1 MSESWNSIDLTELSG
16 LSSEFTLEKV
26 NHFFNFQRF
35 DKEFK
40 IVKEIG
46 SGGFAKVFEA
56 ICLHDGRTYA
66 LKRIKLD
73 VRNKSLKRLQKEIDT
88 VLNEIRCMVKIQ
100 SENVV
105 KYHQSWIE
113 AELKNTELEAKISSE
128 IPNLNR
134 KRPCRRH
141 RSKRNSILK
150 KKKNDSVESCLE
162 KRLVNTKEILL
173 ISDLEDVKTSRINL
187 DLTLEFSSNGGDS
200 GISSDNFGNS
210 SYSFDDSYNNSD
222 DSEDSYSNLKRT
234 SKFQSSLNMSDDQY
248 LKLDNSSLEIKK
260 IKNLTAYIQMEIC
273 KETLGDYINSVQR
286 DFQDEVVL
294 KMLKMFTDISNSV
307 LDLHDKEKIIHRD
320 LKPNNIF
327 ISHSNNVKIGDF
339 GLSTE
344 IFDMKYKRF
353 SFCENELETCSTR
366 KNSENSSSS
375 HLGFELFSSKHSQ
388 ISYHTKNVGT
398 PQYASPEQL
407 NDNYY
412 DNKCDVYSLGLILF
426 EMLYPIKTGMEKH
439 KIFFDLK
446 QRAKVPE
453 SFALSYPGITA
464 LIVGMVDPNPNKRPD
479 LKEVLSCVNE
489 EMTKMSKSS

>member
-1 MSESWNSIDLTELSG
+1 MSETWNSIDLTELSG
-16 LSSEFTLEKV
+16 LSSRFTLEK
-26 NHFFNFQRF
+26 RF

-40 IVKEIG
+40 IVNEIG

-56 ICLHDGRTYA
+56 MCLHDGRTYA
-66 LKRIKLD
+66 VKRIKLD
-73 VRNKSLKRLQKEIDT
+73 VTNKSLKRLQKEIDT
-88 VLNEIRCMVKIQ
+88 VLNEIKCMVKIQ

-113 AELKNTELEAKISSE
+113 AELKDNQSEVKICSE
-128 IPNLNR
+128 IPQMIR
-134 KRPCRRH
+134 KRPWQI
-141 RSKRNSILK
+141 SKRNSKLQK
-150 KKKNDSVESCLE
+150 KINYRSESQLE
-162 KRLVNTKEILL
+162 KRLVKNKEVLIL
-173 ISDLEDVKTSRINL
+173 SEFEDANTSRINL
-187 DLTLEFSSNGGDS
+187 DLTLEFSSSNGEYS
-200 GISSDNFGNS
+200 GISYDNLENS
-210 SYSFDDSYNNSD
+210 SHSFEDSFNNSNG
-222 DSEDSYSNLKRT
+222 SEDSYRNLKRT
-234 SKFQSSLNMSDDQY
+234 SKFQSNLNISDDQFI
-248 LKLDNSSLEIKK
+248 KLENSTLEIKK

-273 KETLGDYINSVQR
+273 KETLGDYITSVQR
-286 DFQDEVVL
+286 DFQDEVIL

-307 LDLHDKEKIIHRD
+307 LDLHEKEKIIHRD

-327 ISHSNNVKIGDF
+327 ISHSNSVKLGDF
-339 GLSTE
+339 GLSTQ

-353 SFCENELETCSTR
+353 SFCENELDTCSTR

-439 KIFFDLK
+439 QTFFDLK

-453 SFALSYPGITA
+453 SFELNYPGVTT
-464 LIVGMVDPNPNKRPD
+464 LIVGMVDPNPVKRPD
-479 LKEVLSCVNE
+479 LKDVLSCVNE
-489 EMTKMSKSS
+489 EIKKMSKSS